1 MGTGYHGGF
10 GKTKGAGKGIVY
22 AKNKEIAL
30 TQKKLLPIKIQTSY
44 IKYVK
49 NSTTSKYT
57 DYRVS
62 KIETGYLYQSK
73 KPGDVH
79 GSYAVYYKEV
89 DFNGQ
94 TIRVYKDTYDN
105 KGVLVHRK
113 YK

>member
-1 MGTGYHGGF
+1 MGAGYHGGF
-10 GKTKGAGKGIVY
+10 GKTKGASKSIVY
-22 AKNKEIAL
+22 AKSKEIAL
-30 TQKKLLPIKIQTSY
+30 TRKKLLPVKIQTSY

-62 KIETGYLYQSK
+62 KTNTGYLYQSK
-73 KPGDVH
+73 KLGDVP

-89 DFNGQ
+89 DFDGQ

-105 KGVLVHRK
+105 KGVLIHRK